1 MILQELKVALLKQQN
16 TAPAY
21 QVLEDQVL
29 VVVAE
34 QLLGGG
40 KHFRALLALKHLR
53 RQHRRRRRRRQR
65 RDGRIPSLKP
75 RGNYIHVGP
84 GSSISYIDSILVL
97 FACVCVWWVFEC
109 ARLFYIGI

>member
-1 MILQELKVALLKQQN
+1 M
-16 TAPAY
+16 
-21 QVLEDQVL
+21 L

-40 KHFRALLALKHLR
+40 KHFRALLALEHLR
-53 RQHRRRRRRRQR
+53 RQHRRRRRRQR
-65 RDGRIPSLKP
+65 RDGRNPSLKQ

-97 FACVCVWWVFEC
+97 FACVCVWWVSEC
-109 ARLFYIGI
+109 ARLFNIGI